1 ERGGLKKHQGTFVGF
16 FPAEDPKYTIITV
29 VYSNLTYANTYGGTK
44 PAAVVREI
52 ADYIYAMDP
61 IWEEQVSRS
70 GKMPEMKA
78 QLPAVEEGKVPD
90 VTGLGLKD
98 ALFVL
103 ENAGY
108 VCSYSGYG
116 HVVSQVNE
124 GNKVTI
130 TLK

>member
-1 ERGGLKKHQGTFVGF
+1 MAK
-16 FPAEDPKYTIITV
+16 DTIITV